1 MNAEGDE
8 GKYTLITDGIWYSY
22 NQCQVNCVIYGE
34 ELLEFLSS
42 TNDHK
47 VEKKNNP
54 DITLL
59 DLNMPKK
66 DGREALQEI
75 KSQS

>member
-8 GKYTLITDGIWYSY
+8 DNYTLITDGIWYSY

-47 VEKKNNP
+47 VEKKEQP
-54 DITLL
+54 
-59 DLNMPKK
+59 
-66 DGREALQEI
+66 GHHSSRSEYA
-75 KSQS
+75 